1 MKTKLFA
8 SLFVCCLIA
17 TVSLANLTT
26 MQVTTKGRIG
36 GLTNGGEL
44 TVETKNIPGYA
55 DGSSFKTFCLERNES
70 IRPKNVT
77 YDVVINTSAVRGGVG
92 GGNPDPLDPMTA
104 YLYSRYANGDLDNWT
119 GDNKSVRGL
128 QSAIWYI
135 ENEQRSLP
143 RGKATLFYMDAYR
156 AVYGDPAGG
165 IKPIWFGIGDIRVL
179 NLYVKGH
186 SGDNLYARQ
195 DMLICG
201 IRYIPAPGSILLGS
215 LGIGLVGW
223 LRRRKML

>member
-77 YDVVINTSAVRGGVG
+77 YDVVINTAAVRGGVG

-104 YLYSRYANGDLDNWT
+104 YLYSRYANGDLANWT
-119 GDNKSVRGL
+119 TSF
-128 QSAIWYI
+128 
-135 ENEQRSLP
+135 
-143 RGKATLFYMDAYR
+143 GKAQDDAR
-156 AVYGDPAGG
+156 HRFAGS
-165 IKPIWFGIGDIRVL
+165 
-179 NLYVKGH
+179 YVKIVIAKAFNR
-186 SGDNLYARQ
+186 DL
-195 DMLICG
+195 
-201 IRYIPAPGSILLGS
+201 
-215 LGIGLVGW
+215 
-223 LRRRKML
+223 